1 METLVVGDLHL
12 KQPVVLPRVDSLLA
26 AHPAVGR
33 VVFLG
38 DACDTMS
45 LFSSGAPIGDG
56 LMLLVDENYQVSKIP
71 FPGGEQEFRDAM
83 NEYLTS

>member
-1 METLVVGDLHL
+1 METLVVGGLHL
-12 KQPVVLPRVDSLLA
+12 KQPVVLPHVDSPLA

-56 LMLLVDENYQVSKIP
+56 SMLLVDENYQVSKIP
-71 FPGGEQEFRDAM
+71 FPSDEQGFHDAM

>member
-38 DACDTMS
+38 DACDDWDARPTVPMPAS
-45 LFSSGAPIGDG
+45 GPATLCRSSVAVRP
-56 LMLLVDENYQVSKIP
+56 
-71 FPGGEQEFRDAM
+71 
-83 NEYLTS
+83 